1 MLFCHLV
8 TKNPHFQRNAWE
20 FGKCPA
26 TNQGFSG
33 MSVRLCS
40 VFQRKEKEYSSA
52 RQSAR
57 LHEEGK
63 QKCYICKRKSING
76 DMAHILILEGRVGSM
91 I

>member
-1 MLFCHLV
+1 
-8 TKNPHFQRNAWE
+8 
-20 FGKCPA
+20 
-26 TNQGFSG
+26 

-40 VFQRKEKEYSSA
+40 VFQRQEEEYSSA
-52 RQSAR
+52 RQTAN

-76 DMAHILILEGRVGSM
+76 DVTHILILEGIVGNM